1 MAKHWHMIYTPK
13 GLLDLK
19 REAVPY
25 AKMSASAE
33 MGQGGRHWHIYL
45 ITEDSE
51 RTIRDRLK
59 DIQQIPKVSR
69 GKKSLHYS
77 LREID
82 PHNPEYPE
90 DDLRKFTL
98 GYTLKNQNIDN
109 FLKEDHFHE
118 DYTQEELKDAYDY
131 YQEQSAKT
139 YKPPEPVSEQRMEEL
154 RNIPDGINGEWA
166 DYMVYMDKQLKP
178 IMLANTARGYAAAA
192 VPVEFIRSHSRKF
205 WREKNNGLFPQ
216 ASKFRRFLAS
226 IADKY
231 RSIFRVEDRRQLMKD
246 CGY

>member
-25 AKMSASAE
+25 TQLSASAE

-59 DIQQIPKVSR
+59 DIQHIPAGKK

-77 LREID
+77 LREIE
-82 PHNPEYPE
+82 PHSPEYPE

-98 GYTLKNQNIDN
+98 GYTLKNQNVDN
-109 FLKEDHFHE
+109 FLAEDHFHE
-118 DYTQEELKDAYDY
+118 GYTIEQLKDAYDY
-131 YQEQSAKT
+131 YQEKSAKT
-139 YKPPEPVSEQRMEEL
+139 YKPPEPVSAERMEEL

-166 DYMVYMDKQLKP
+166 DYSVYMDKQLSP
-178 IMLANTARGYAAAA
+178 MVLAKTQIGFQASP
-192 VPVEFIRSHSRKF
+192 VPVEFLRSHSRKF
-205 WREKNNGLFPQ
+205 WRQRNNGLFPQ
-216 ASKFRRFLAS
+216 ASKYRRFLAS

-231 RSIFRVEDRRQLMKD
+231 RSIIRIEDRQQLMKD